1 MTQPLKSKAPAG
13 LQTFKFTIAYRGS
26 DFYGWQ
32 RQDPHPTVQLALEIA
47 LKKIFGKPF
56 SVAGSGRT
64 DRGVHALGQV
74 ASCQLPGTHSPETLL
89 RALNFHLPPGVRVRS
104 VKKTAPTFHAR
115 FSAKGKAYLYRIVND
130 PFLHPLEIGRAWHV
144 PRPLDLKAVRQ
155 AALLFVGKHDFASF
169 TSNPGYEREST
180 IRRLRS
186 IRILRRPDSVLEFTF
201 DGDGFL
207 YRMVRNLVG
216 ALVKVG
222 QGRLSVSDL
231 KAILTARSRSTAP
244 PTAPAEGL
252 YLLKVRY

>member
-1 MTQPLKSKAPAG
+1 MKQ
-13 LQTFKFTIAYRGS
+13 QTIKLTLAYQGGA
-26 DFYGWQ
+26 FFGWQ
-32 RQDPHPTVQLALEIA
+32 RQDPLPTVQLVLETT
-47 LKKIFGKPF
+47 LKKIFGKSF
-56 SVAGSGRT
+56 HVAGSGRT

-74 ASCQLPGTHSPETLL
+74 ASCQVPDTHPPETLL
-89 RALNFHLPPGVRVRS
+89 RALNFHLPPGVRVLS
-104 VKKTAPTFHAR
+104 VAKAAAKFHAR
-115 FSAKGKAYLYRIVND
+115 FSAKGKTYLYRIVNE
-130 PFLHPLEIGRAWHV
+130 PFLHPMEIGRAWHV
-144 PRPLDLKAVRQ
+144 PRPLNLKTVRQ
-155 AALLFVGKHDFASF
+155 AARLFVGKHDFASF

-186 IRILRRPDSVLEFTF
+186 VRITRKPGSVLELTF

-222 QGRLSVSDL
+222 HDRLKVSDL
-231 KAILTARSRSTAP
+231 KKILAARARSTAP

>member
-1 MTQPLKSKAPAG
+1 MK
-13 LQTFKFTIAYRGS
+13 LQTFKLTVAYRGS

-32 RQDPHPTVQLALEIA
+32 RQDPHPTVQLALETA
-47 LKKIFGKPF
+47 LKKIFGKSF
-56 SVAGSGRT
+56 HVAGSGRT

-74 ASCQLPGTHSPETLL
+74 ASCQVPGTHPPETLL
-89 RALNFHLPPGVRVRS
+89 RALNFHLPPGVRVLS
-104 VKKTAPTFHAR
+104 VQKAAAKFHAR
-115 FSAKGKAYLYRIVND
+115 FSAKGKTYLYRIVNE
-130 PFLHPLEIGRAWHV
+130 PFLHPMEIGLAWHV
-144 PRPLDLKAVRQ
+144 PRPLNLKAIRQ
-155 AALLFVGKHDFASF
+155 AARLFVGKHDFASF

-186 IRILRRPDSVLEFTF
+186 IRITRKPGSVLEFTF
-201 DGDGFL
+201 EGDGFL

-222 QGRLSVSDL
+222 HDRLKVSDL
-231 KAILTARSRSTAP
+231 KKILAARSRSTAP

>member
-1 MTQPLKSKAPAG
+1 MK
-13 LQTFKFTIAYRGS
+13 LQTYKFTLAYRGQ

-32 RQDPHPTVQLALEIA
+32 RQDPHPTVQLALETA
-47 LKKIFGKPF
+47 LKKIFGQ
-56 SVAGSGRT
+56 SVHVAGSGRT

-74 ASCQLPGTHSPETLL
+74 ASCALPASHSPETLL
-89 RALNFHLPPGVRVRS
+89 RALNFHLPPGVRVLS
-104 VKKTAPTFHAR
+104 VHKAKPRFHAR
-115 FSAKGKAYLYRIVND
+115 FSAKGKTYLYRIVND
-130 PFLHPLEIGRAWHV
+130 PILHPLEIGRAWHV
-144 PRPLDLKAVRQ
+144 PRPLDLSSLRR
-155 AALLFVGKHDFASF
+155 AARLFVGTHDFASF

-180 IRRLRS
+180 VRRLRS
-186 IRILRRPDSVLEFTF
+186 IRITRKPGSVLELAF

-222 QGRLSVSDL
+222 HGRLSLTDL
-231 KAILTARSRSTAP
+231 KKILLARSRSTAP